1 MDLNQYNL
9 KNYTVL
15 SRIIITATL
24 DPKTAEQIIELTRRI
39 VEKNRLTVLMVTHN
53 MKLALEMG
61 NIIFTAVMTGRLTKF
76 ECLDNV

>member
-39 VEKNRLTVLMVTHN
+39 VEKNRLTVLMVTH
-53 MKLALEMG
+53 
-61 NIIFTAVMTGRLTKF
+61 I
-76 ECLDNV
+76 